1 LKGVS
6 LARAAGDIFASVLLF
21 EAVPEGRRPSLAAFR
36 SQVLGLLEDFG
47 RSPQADQ
54 ATPQDVAE
62 ARFALVAWID
72 EKANLAGW
80 KGSAEWNSDPL
91 QLQLFGTRRAGVEFF
106 EHLEKLRPENA
117 AALEIYFLCL
127 ALGFQGDYTGREG
140 ERRVVVSRTYE
151 KLRRVERALDLAR
164 EKRLTPAAYQVNIAL
179 EERRGNRLART
190 LLLLASGLLVFFGI
204 LLGLLH
210 LMAGG
215 VALPASF

>member
-1 LKGVS
+1 LKGVP

-21 EAVPEGRRPSLAAFR
+21 EAAPEAQRPSLSAFR
-36 SQVLGLLEDFG
+36 SQVLGLLDEFAK
-47 RSPQADQ
+47 SPQAQQ
-54 ATPQDVAE
+54 ASPQEVAE

-72 EKANLAGW
+72 EKANLSGW
-80 KGSAEWNSDPL
+80 VGSAEWNSDPL

-140 ERRVVVSRTYE
+140 ERRAVVARTYE

-164 EKRLTPAAYQVNIAL
+164 EKRLTPTAYQVSVVL
-179 EERRGNRLART
+179 EERRGGRLSRT
-190 LLLLASGLLVFFGI
+190 LLLLAGGLLAFFGL

-210 LMAGG
+210 LVAGR

>member
-1 LKGVS
+1 MKGAS
-6 LARAAGDIFASVLLF
+6 LARAAEDVFAPVLLF
-21 EAVPEGRRPSLAAFR
+21 EAAPQRPSLSAFR
-36 SQVLGLLEDFG
+36 SQVLGLLDDFVK
-47 RSPQADQ
+47 SPQAER
-54 ATPQDVAE
+54 ASPQDVAE

-72 EKANLAGW
+72 EKANLSGW
-80 KGSAEWNSDPL
+80 AGSAEWNSDPL

-140 ERRVVVSRTYE
+140 ERRVVVARTYE
-151 KLRRVERALDLAR
+151 KLQRVERALDLAR
-164 EKRLTPAAYQVNIAL
+164 EKRLTPAAYQVNVAL
-179 EERRGNRLART
+179 DERRGNRLART
-190 LLLLASGLLVFFGI
+190 LLLLASGLLVFFGV